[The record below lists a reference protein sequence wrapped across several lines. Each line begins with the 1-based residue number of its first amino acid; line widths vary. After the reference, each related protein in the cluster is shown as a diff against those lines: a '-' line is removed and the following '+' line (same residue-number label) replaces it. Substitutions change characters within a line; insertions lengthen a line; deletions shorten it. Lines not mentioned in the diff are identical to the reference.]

1 MNFLDIKK
9 ILNEEFSLREEQS
22 DNLIKLLD
30 DGNTV
35 PFIARYRKEMHGSLD
50 DQVIRLFSERLS
62 YLRNLSDRKAEVQ
75 SSIESQEKWTEE
87 LAVALEQAKTL
98 AEVEDLYRPYKPK
111 RKTRGSVA
119 RAKGL
124 IPLAEALLS
133 QAKDL
138 PSPLE
143 LSSLYI
149 NEELEVYSA
158 EEALQGAMDIIAEDL
173 SDSADLRK
181 ILRSLYWQKGLLI
194 SKANTE
200 DDSVYRDYYEFSE
213 NVRTLPGHR
222 ILALDRGERENFL
235 KIAIE
240 IPEEEAISTIKK
252 SIWKG
257 ESPASEVLLEVCQDS
272 FTRLIAPSLERE
284 CRSTLTENAA
294 EDAIGVFQ
302 LNLKGLLMQPPIK
315 GHVVLALD
323 PGFRTGC
330 KLAVVDATGRV
341 LDHGVIYNT
350 PPNNKVAEAKKTVT
364 NLITKHQV
372 TVIAIGNGTASR
384 ESEQFIASL
393 LSELQSDIAYII
405 VNEAGASVYSASK
418 LASEEFP
425 EYDVTIRGAISLAR
439 RLQDPMAELV
449 KIDPKSIGVGQYQH
463 DMPQKRLDGALSGVV
478 EDCVNSVGVDL
489 NTASVP
495 LLSSVAGVN
504 ATVAKNIVKF
514 REENGAF
521 PDRKTLKK
529 VAKLGAKTFE
539 QCAGFLRVPESE
551 NILDRSA
558 VHPESYPAATALLKK
573 CGYDIKKV
581 NIDDLQNLAEEVN
594 QIGKKELAEELEIG
608 LPTLLDIIKELMKP
622 GRDPRDDMPKPLL
635 RKDVLEMK
643 DLTPDMIL
651 TGTVRNVTTFGAFV
665 DIGVHEDGLVHISQ
679 LSDRFIKHPSEVV
692 SVGDIVE
699 VKVLSVEVDKKR
711 IALTMKGL
719 AQKTGQAV

>member
-1 MNFLDIKK
+1 MDIYQ
-9 ILNEEFSLREEQS
+9 LLHNEFGIKEVYIE
-22 DNLIKLLD
+22 NLIKLLD

-35 PFIARYRKEMHGSLD
+35 PFISRYRKEMHGSLD
-50 DQVIRLFSERLS
+50 DQVIRQFSERLN
-62 YLRNLSDRKAEVQ
+62 YLRNLSSRKDEVQ

-87 LAVALEQAKTL
+87 LAVALASAMTL
-98 AEVEDLYRPYKPK
+98 AEVEDLYRPYKQK
-111 RKTRGSVA
+111 RKTRGSMA

-124 IPLAEALLS
+124 EPLAEILLE
-133 QAKDL
+133 QNPAML
-138 PSPLE
+138 PPIE
-143 LSSLYI
+143 I
-149 NEELEVYSA
+149 AEPFVNEELGVLSA
-158 EEALQGAMDIIAEDL
+158 EDALQGAMDIIAEDL

-181 ILRSLYWQKGLLI
+181 VLRSLYWQKGMVFA
-194 SKANTE
+194 KATKE
-200 DDSVYRDYYEFSE
+200 EDSVYRDYYEFSE
-213 NVRTLPGHR
+213 SVRTLPGHR
-222 ILALDRGERENFL
+222 ILALDRGEREDFL
-235 KIAIE
+235 KVTVE
-240 IPEEEAISTIKK
+240 VPEEEALRAVRKE
-252 SIWKG
+252 IWKN
-257 ESPASEVLLEVCQDS
+257 ESPASDLLIEVCADS
-272 FTRLIAPSLERE
+272 FSRLIAPSMERE
-284 CRSTLTENAA
+284 CRSTLSENAS

-330 KLAVVDATGRV
+330 KLAVTDATGRV
-341 LDHGVIYNT
+341 LDHAVIYNT
-350 PPNNKVAEAKKTVT
+350 PPNNKVDEAKRIVT
-364 NLITKHQV
+364 NLIQKHGV
-372 TVIAIGNGTASR
+372 SVIAIGNGTASR

-393 LSELQSDIAYII
+393 LAELNSDIAYVI

-418 LASEEFP
+418 LGAEEFP

-463 DMPQKRLDGALSGVV
+463 DMPQKRLGEALSGVV

-495 LLSSVAGVN
+495 LLGSVSGVN
-504 ATVAKNIVKF
+504 NTVAKNIVLF

-521 PDRKTLKK
+521 KDRKTLKK
-529 VAKLGAKTFE
+529 VPKLGAKTFE
-539 QCAGFLRVPESE
+539 QCAGFLRIPESD
-551 NILDRSA
+551 NLLDHSA

-573 CGYDIKKV
+573 CGYQLKKV
-581 NIDDLQNLAEEVN
+581 QGEDLSGLAEQVDK
-594 QIGKKELAEELEIG
+594 IGKQELADELEIG
-608 LPTLLDIIKELMKP
+608 VPTLVDIVKELMKP

-699 VKVLSVEVDKKR
+699 VKVLSVDIPKKR
-711 IALTMKGL
+711 ISLTMKGL
-719 AQKTGQAV
+719 SQKAGQAV